1 MSPEQIWAEA
11 DNYWKDLSVALKW
24 SNLYNAYTMRTKLAT
39 LRAMRGLDIRDK
51 SHDYYTLSDEEVKV
65 LAKVEHN
72 RWNVE
77 KLLMG
82 FRKPK
87 ANEDKYEHPE
97 FAKDLQSNKK
107 LFIHHDIRPFEE
119 LDIVSEL
126 DYEFSR
132 YLPWIMKMTEDD

>member
-1 MSPEQIWAEA
+1 MSTDLIWAEA
-11 DNYWKDLSVALKW
+11 DEYWKELTVALKW

-51 SHDYYTLSDEEVKV
+51 SHDYDTLSEEEVNA
-65 LAKVEHN
+65 LATVEHN

-82 FRKPK
+82 FRKPL
-87 ANEDKYEHPE
+87 ADEDKYAHPE
-97 FAKDLQSNKK
+97 SAKELQCNKK

-119 LDIVSEL
+119 LDIVREL
-126 DYEFSR
+126 DKEFTR
-132 YLPWIMKMTEDD
+132 YLPWIMRMTED